1 MTVAKN
7 PSCKITISR
16 TARAGIKVSVRGD
29 TTGDADLD
37 RRVRRALEILLGH
50 QPVVAEAPK

>member
-1 MTVAKN
+1 MAKN